1 MSLLHIHN
9 MSRMNKRNIWTL
21 SLTAILFA
29 GGFTSCDDDDDDSN
43 KLNYDDPRIRTMS
56 IPGFSNTF
64 IVNDVESIIYN
75 YDSLSFGS
83 NVKAIHPN
91 FSGYQ
96 VQTPIF
102 YDSAGT
108 WKSYPRDTT
117 FKLDFSKGMKIR
129 SMSYDSS
136 CYKDYK
142 IDIRIHLFDV
152 EAFEWNAWGDSCQ
165 YEVVGNNEKAVF
177 SQGEYH
183 IFSQTETGTTHLV
196 SKDGKKW
203 SAQKEFSYEATP
215 EWGTLTAFNKKLYVL
230 MGDSL
235 YETTG
240 NNVAFQP
247 SQLQLP
253 KGYGALKP
261 LFVLDNKFW
270 ALAKEGEKMALCYA
284 SVGDSAFTAG
294 DVIKESISFVDLTA
308 IVSSSGSTDLGYI
321 FTRGKEGDCV
331 ILSVDKSGSLIRPTQ
346 GKTFAYREGM
356 TIFNYEKLLCVMGGI
371 NADGSYSNEV
381 FSSTDSGIS
390 WTKNTHRV
398 LPGNGKF
405 SHAGVFADSNSN
417 SILLLGGNHG
427 KGSNIA
433 WKGILK
439 QFIMDDLIFG
449 KN

>member
-1 MSLLHIHN
+1 

-64 IVNDVESIIYN
+64 VVNDVESIIYN

-83 NVKAIHPN
+83 NVKAIHPT

-96 VQTPIF
+96 VKNPIL

-108 WKSYPRDTT
+108 WKSYPNDTT

-129 SMSYDSS
+129 SLSYDSS

-142 IDIRIHLFDV
+142 VDIRIHLFDV
-152 EAFEWNAWGDSCQ
+152 EAFEWTAWGDTSS

-183 IFSQTETGTTHLV
+183 IFSQNAAGATHLV
-196 SKDGKKW
+196 SQDGKKW
-203 SAQKEFSYEATP
+203 ISQKVFDYEVTP
-215 EWGTLTAFNKKLYVL
+215 DWNTLTAFNKKLYVV

-235 YETTG
+235 CESTG

-247 SQLQLP
+247 SQLQAP
-253 KGYGALKP
+253 KGYVALKP
-261 LFVLDNKFW
+261 LFVLDNKLW
-270 ALAKEGEKMALCYA
+270 ALAKGAEKLALCYA
-284 SVGDSAFTAG
+284 AVGDSSFTE
-294 DVIKESISFVDLTA
+294 KEIVKEPISFDDVTSV
-308 IVSSSGSTDLGYI
+308 VSSSGSTDLGYI
-321 FTRGKEGDCV
+321 FSRGKEGDCI
-331 ILSVDKSGSLIRPTQ
+331 ILSVDKSGSIIRPTQ
-346 GKTFAYREGM
+346 GKTFAYRDGM
-356 TIFNYEKLLCVMGGI
+356 TIFNYEKLLCVMGGT
-371 NADGSYSNEV
+371 NEDGTYSKDV
-381 FSSTDSGIS
+381 YSSTDSGIT

-398 LPGNGKF
+398 LPGNGNF
-405 SHAGVFADSNSN
+405 SHAGVFADSDSN
-417 SILLLGGNHG
+417 SILLIGGNHG
-427 KGSNIA
+427 KGANIV